1 MKLSKD
7 ISTVKL
13 EIDLPVLFS
22 IFQLLVDNQ
31 HKDYVQR
38 FMMQLMKEEYINEED
53 LNKLAEHYQLGS
65 HLLW

>member
-22 IFQLLVDNQ
+22 IFELLVENDR
-31 HKDYVQR
+31 KDYVRR
-38 FMMQLMKEEYINEED
+38 FLAQLKNEEYINEED

-65 HLLW
+65 PLFW

>member
-38 FMMQLMKEEYINEED
+38 FLMQLMKEEYINEED

-65 HLLW
+65 HLFW

>member
-22 IFQLLVDNQ
+22 IFQLLVENEQ
-31 HKDYVQR
+31 KDYVRR
-38 FMMQLMKEEYINEED
+38 FLSQLKNEEYINEED
-53 LNKLAEHYQLGS
+53 LNELANHYQLGS
-65 HLLW
+65 PLFW

>member
-22 IFQLLVDNQ
+22 IFQLLVENEQ
-31 HKDYVQR
+31 KDYVRR
-38 FMMQLMKEEYINEED
+38 FLSQLKNEEYINEED
-53 LNKLAEHYQLGS
+53 LNELANHYPLGS
-65 HLLW
+65 PLFW

>member
-13 EIDLPVLFS
+13 EIDLPVLFL

-38 FMMQLMKEEYINEED
+38 FLMQLMNEEYINEED

>member
-22 IFQLLVDNQ
+22 IFQLLVENER
-31 HKDYVQR
+31 KDYVRR
-38 FMMQLMKEEYINEED
+38 FLIQLKNEEYINEED
-53 LNKLAEHYQLGS
+53 MNKLAEHYQLGS
-65 HLLW
+65 TLFW

>member
-22 IFQLLVDNQ
+22 IFQLLVENEQ
-31 HKDYVQR
+31 KDYVRR
-38 FMMQLMKEEYINEED
+38 FLIQLKNEEYINEED
-53 LNKLAEHYQLGS
+53 LNELANHYQLGS
-65 HLLW
+65 PLFW

>member
-22 IFQLLVDNQ
+22 IFQLLVENER
-31 HKDYVQR
+31 KDYVRR
-38 FMMQLMKEEYINEED
+38 FLAQLKTEEYINEEEM
-53 LNKLAEHYQLGS
+53 NKFAEHYQLGS
-65 HLLW
+65 PLFW